1 MENNLKKSSE
11 KSKIDIV
18 EKVLIGITSIGFA
31 ICSTLC
37 FANAYKCVIKFSIDC
52 AFEFGWFVFLGLMFI
67 VAFIKGVIV
76 LMLLDD

>member
-11 KSKIDIV
+11 KSIDIV

-37 FANAYKCVIKFSIDC
+37 FANAYKCVIKFRIDC

-76 LMLLDD
+76 LMLFDE

>member
-37 FANAYKCVIKFSIDC
+37 FANAYKCVSDSK
-52 AFEFGWFVFLGLMFI
+52 
-67 VAFIKGVIV
+67 
-76 LMLLDD
+76 

>member
-11 KSKIDIV
+11 KSIDIV

-76 LMLLDD
+76 LMLFDE

>member
-11 KSKIDIV
+11 KSIDIV

-37 FANAYKCVIKFSIDC
+37 FANAYKCVIEFSIDC

-76 LMLLDD
+76 LMLFDE